1 MIEERICPHCGLWVE
16 VSGGRFVKHRM
27 NPCPRSG
34 TLVIDAEADPP
45 QPVADDSSEEIQAL
59 PAQQPGRGPL
69 AVARSTL

>member
-1 MIEERICPHCGLWVE
+1 M
-16 VSGGRFVKHRM
+16 
-27 NPCPRSG
+27 
-34 TLVIDAEADPP
+34 TLVWGSPWIENEVPKNRSLTMTVYDDLVTDADAGPP